1 MVLPKSGYFELHVLF
16 GFPVLVFLHFQQ
28 KNRAANGQ
36 QKKLPAFVWVTNV
49 FCTGC
54 MGKCSLRGLVA
65 VFLGAGSPV
74 FLTRNKHV
82 FCDATVF
89 CLTVFS
95 AMVGFLQK
103 NGLLFA
109 WFRGCCG
116 CCCWVKR
123 SNIYIYIHIFILDS
137 VMLIERADAK
147 PQLQTNVVKGW
158 DEKLVETQVG
168 WLT

>member
-1 MVLPKSGYFELHVLF
+1 MVLLKSGYFELHVLF
-16 GFPVLVFLHFQQ
+16 GFPVLVFLYFQQ

-74 FLTRNKHV
+74 FLTHNKHV
-82 FCDATVF
+82 FFDATVF

-95 AMVGFLQK
+95 AMVGFLQEK
-103 NGLLFA
+103 RFVICMVSGVLWLLLLSKA
-109 WFRGCCG
+109 IEY
-116 CCCWVKR
+116 
-123 SNIYIYIHIFILDS
+123 IYIYIYLFWIPWCWS
-137 VMLIERADAK
+137 
-147 PQLQTNVVKGW
+147 NV
-158 DEKLVETQVG
+158 LMPNLNCRQM
-168 WLT
+168 